1 MDPLSIA
8 RLRRRRGLV
17 LLIAAVGAACSTT
30 GAAPPAVDAGPA
42 RVSCEA
48 VPVVALL
55 LDKSR
60 SAPVSLVS
68 QLSVSNLDPLI
79 ELLRGCGG
87 ELAVGAIRDRAATP
101 MVRLYIETPLDPP
114 VRERVP
120 EIGNPMILAEQRARA
135 ERLYTERLAAYEPLS
150 RRWAAV
156 TDRAV
161 EEFRDAVQAVIEEPT
176 TSPSTNIWAALR
188 QADLFLNESREGRGE
203 TASKQMPTRHV
214 LVALT
219 DGIHTSAGPA
229 YRLESKAELFIV
241 NSAGEAGVFA
251 AMNPKR
257 FESFSA
263 TLRAIGTVPSPRFN
277 GQD

>member
-1 MDPLSIA
+1 MNALSVA
-8 RLRRRRGLV
+8 RLQRRCGLG
-17 LLIAAVGAACSTT
+17 LLIAALGTACSTT
-30 GAAPPAVDAGPA
+30 DAAPPAVEEGPA
-42 RVSCEA
+42 HVSCEA

-68 QLSVSNLDPLI
+68 QLSMRDLDPLI

-87 ELAVGAIRDRAATP
+87 ELAVGAIRDRAATA

-135 ERLYTERLAAYEPLS
+135 ERLYKERLAAYEPLS

-156 TDRAV
+156 TDGAV
-161 EEFRDAVQAVIEEPT
+161 EEFRDGVQAVVEEPT

-188 QADLFLNESREGRGE
+188 QADL
-203 TASKQMPTRHV
+203 
-214 LVALT
+214 
-219 DGIHTSAGPA
+219 
-229 YRLESKAELFIV
+229 
-241 NSAGEAGVFA
+241 
-251 AMNPKR
+251 
-257 FESFSA
+257 
-263 TLRAIGTVPSPRFN
+263 
-277 GQD
+277 